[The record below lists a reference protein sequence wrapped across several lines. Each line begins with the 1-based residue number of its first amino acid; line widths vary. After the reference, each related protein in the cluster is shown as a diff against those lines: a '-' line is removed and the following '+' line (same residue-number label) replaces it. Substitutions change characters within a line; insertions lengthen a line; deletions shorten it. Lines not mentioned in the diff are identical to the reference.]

1 MDFSVYIIYSQK
13 LDRFYIGTT
22 DVVSERLIEH
32 NQGKYAGSFTS
43 NGIPWELFL
52 VIDQLES
59 AQAYKIEK
67 HIKAM
72 KSKKYIQHL
81 KKYPEMIE
89 KIKARFLYV
98 PGSTPIAIGA
108 GGGAVKQSP

>member
-1 MDFSVYIIYSQK
+1 VHAPPFFSLFSMYFSVYIIYSQK
-13 LDRFYIGTT
+13 LDRFYVGTT
-22 DVVSERLIEH
+22 DVVSERLTQH

-43 NGIPWELFL
+43 KGIPWELFL

-72 KSKKYIQHL
+72 KSKKYTLNL
-81 KKYPEMIE
+81 KSYPEMIDQLRV
-89 KIKARFLYV
+89 RF
-98 PGSTPIAIGA
+98 
-108 GGGAVKQSP
+108 K